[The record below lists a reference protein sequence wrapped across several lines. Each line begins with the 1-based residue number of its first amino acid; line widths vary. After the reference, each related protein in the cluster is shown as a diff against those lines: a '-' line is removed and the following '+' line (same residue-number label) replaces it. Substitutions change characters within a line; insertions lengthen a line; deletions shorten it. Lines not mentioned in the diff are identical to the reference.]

1 MVAILGGGE
10 ATRKVWRNY
19 RGMGRRRGGAPYKVL
34 LLKEK
39 LTEIY
44 FAAGHQ
50 EKPKGPGAT
59 VVGPVN

>member
-1 MVAILGGGE
+1 VEKQQEKCGEIIGGLGGG
-10 ATRKVWRNY
+10 
-19 RGMGRRRGGAPYKVL
+19 GGAPYKVL